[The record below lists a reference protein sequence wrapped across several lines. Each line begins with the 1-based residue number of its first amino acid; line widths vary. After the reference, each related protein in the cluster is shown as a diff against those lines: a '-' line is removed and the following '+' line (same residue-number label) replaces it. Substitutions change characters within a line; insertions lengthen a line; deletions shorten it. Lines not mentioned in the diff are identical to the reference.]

1 MRDEYSIGDIVEL
14 KSGGPPMTVR
24 EVNSDSVTCI
34 WFDDRHQLQE
44 QTFDPLLI
52 RDAIGIGP
60 YGFSRR
66 RKRPEEST
74 PDSDDDIPF

>member
-1 MRDEYSIGDIVEL
+1 MKDELSIGDIVEL

-24 EVNSDSVTCI
+24 EIESDTVTCI

-44 QTFDPLLI
+44 SAFDLLLI
-52 RDAIGIGP
+52 RDAIGIGS

-66 RKRPEEST
+66 RKRPEESPT
-74 PDSDDDIPF
+74 DSDDDIPF